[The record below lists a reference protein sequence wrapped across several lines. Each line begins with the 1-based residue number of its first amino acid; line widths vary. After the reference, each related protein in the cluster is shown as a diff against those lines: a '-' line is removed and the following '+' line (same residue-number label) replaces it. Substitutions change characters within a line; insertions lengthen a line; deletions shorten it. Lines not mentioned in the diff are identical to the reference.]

1 MIKRLNLI
9 AFFNALLFTMSVV
22 ITHLLKTELNW
33 INHTLSQYAL
43 GEHGLIITVG
53 FYCIGFTQVLLATS
67 FMIFNQ
73 AAASRGALLLFAAGL
88 GVFVVAL
95 FPTQPPSADML
106 TRLPHIAG
114 ASAHFLLFPLAV
126 LALTPSLDAGR
137 LKSFS
142 FMVGYVTL
150 IFFIV
155 LLALFVMKPIIDT
168 PFFGLFEKVN
178 ILIIN
183 IWLLVFSY
191 DSNWYLSKE

>member
-1 MIKRLNLI
+1 MIRTLNII
-9 AFFNALLFTMSVV
+9 AFICALAFTLSA
-22 ITHLLKTELNW
+22 IAAHLLKTELNW
-33 INHTLSQYAL
+33 LNHTLSQYAL

-53 FYCIGFTQVLLATS
+53 FYCIGLTQILLAIS

-73 AAASRGALLLFAAGL
+73 ATISKGALLLFTAGL
-88 GVFVVAL
+88 GVFVAAL